1 MSAETTRQSDKPV
14 AASHAPGESRLIGGR
29 TRRLW
34 ILVASVV
41 LIFMTGME
49 GTVVATAM
57 PTIISQLGGFE
68 LFSWVFSGYYLAQG
82 VTIPIYGRLADLYG
96 RKRIL
101 FFGLIVFV
109 IGTTACGLA
118 SNMLRDRP
126 QAVVPSMKTMRPK
139 NSTRLRP

>member
-1 MSAETTRQSDKPV
+1 MSAETTRQNDKPV
-14 AASHAPGESRLIGGR
+14 AAGHPPGESRLIAGP
-29 TRRLW
+29 TRRFW
-34 ILVASVV
+34 ILTASVV

-68 LFSWVFSGYYLAQG
+68 LFSWVFSGYFLAQG

-101 FFGLIVFV
+101 FS
-109 IGTTACGLA
+109 A
-118 SNMLRDRP
+118 SL
-126 QAVVPSMKTMRPK
+126 S
-139 NSTRLRP
+139 S